1 MAKRYE
7 TIERW
12 RVEGL
17 LGIDLDMNVTAK
29 GRPWRVHVYPLRG
42 SEYEDTW
49 CYKKISFEGQE
60 KAKERFDLFRNNI
73 AGLLLEDKATAQNI
87 WEAVDGELAR

>member
-17 LGIDLDMNVTAK
+17 LCIDLDMNVTAK
-29 GRPWRVHVYPLRG
+29 GRPWRVHAYPTNDP
-42 SEYEDTW
+42 SDADWSYA
-49 CYKKISFEGQE
+49 KVSFEGQE
-60 KAKERFDLFRNNI
+60 KAQERFDLFRNNV
-73 AGLLLEDKATAQNI
+73 TAVILSDPENKS
-87 WEAVDGELAR
+87 LALWGCFNA